1 MRVAGHVAVGG
12 HTDALG
18 RGGNVPHRRERRRAR
33 RQGRGA
39 RERVALVRVTAL
51 LQQFLKL
58 RAFVLKP
65 YLHLERNAAAI
76 IRPEKHR
83 TGAYSEKRK
92 KDNPPTRSPQDPAF
106 LHFFLAAPLSP
117 PLHPTP
123 PYPPPFTWYLVRIP
137 KVIVTPQLDGSLGLK
152 QQHKN
157 KTRIK
162 AEENKSQVQ
171 TLKGD
176 FYTVNFSD

>member
-1 MRVAGHVAVGG
+1 MGVAGHVAVGG

-18 RGGNVPHRRERRRAR
+18 RGGNVPHRRQRRRAR

-83 TGAYSEKRK
+83 TGAYSGKKKKTTRKREALK
-92 KDNPPTRSPQDPAF
+92 TPPSSLSSR
-106 LHFFLAAPLSP
+106 SP

-123 PYPPPFTWYLVRIP
+123 PYAPPFTWYLVRIP
-137 KVIVTPQLDGSLGLK
+137 KVIVTPQLDESLGLK
-152 QQHKN
+152 QQHK
-157 KTRIK
+157 
-162 AEENKSQVQ
+162 
-171 TLKGD
+171 
-176 FYTVNFSD
+176 

>member
-1 MRVAGHVAVGG
+1 MRVTGHVAVGG

-76 IRPEKHR
+76 IRPEKH
-83 TGAYSEKRK
+83 
-92 KDNPPTRSPQDPAF
+92 
-106 LHFFLAAPLSP
+106 
-117 PLHPTP
+117 
-123 PYPPPFTWYLVRIP
+123 
-137 KVIVTPQLDGSLGLK
+137 
-152 QQHKN
+152 
-157 KTRIK
+157 
-162 AEENKSQVQ
+162 
-171 TLKGD
+171 
-176 FYTVNFSD
+176 

>member
-18 RGGNVPHRRERRRAR
+18 RGGNVPHRRQRRRAR

-83 TGAYSEKRK
+83 TGAYSEKK
-92 KDNPPTRSPQDPAF
+92 KKKRQPANAKPSRPRLPPF
-106 LHFFLAAPLSP
+106 LVAPLSP

-123 PYPPPFTWYLVRIP
+123 PYAPPFTWYLVRIP
-137 KVIVTPQLDGSLGLK
+137 KVIVTPQLDESLGLK
-152 QQHKN
+152 QQRK
-157 KTRIK
+157 
-162 AEENKSQVQ
+162 
-171 TLKGD
+171 
-176 FYTVNFSD
+176 

>member
-1 MRVAGHVAVGG
+1 MQAGPGSSLPCSDVSLGYLLPLDNSHHLWSLHRVLVWRGVPMGVAGHVAVGG

-18 RGGNVPHRRERRRAR
+18 RGGNVPHRRQRRRAR

-83 TGAYSEKRK
+83 TGAYSGKKKKTTRKREALK
-92 KDNPPTRSPQDPAF
+92 TPPSSLSSRSPLPAT
-106 LHFFLAAPLSP
+106 SP
-117 PLHPTP
+117 HPTLRP
-123 PYPPPFTWYLVRIP
+123 AVYLVSCP
-137 KVIVTPQLDGSLGLK
+137 DT
-152 QQHKN
+152 
-157 KTRIK
+157 
-162 AEENKSQVQ
+162 
-171 TLKGD
+171 
-176 FYTVNFSD
+176 

>member
-18 RGGNVPHRRERRRAR
+18 RGGNVPHRRQRRRAR

-51 LQQFLKL
+51 LKQFLKL

-83 TGAYSEKRK
+83 TGAYSEKKKK
-92 KDNPPTRSPQDPAF
+92 KDNPQTRSPQDPAF
-106 LHFFLAAPLSP
+106 L
-117 PLHPTP
+117 
-123 PYPPPFTWYLVRIP
+123 PF
-137 KVIVTPQLDGSLGLK
+137 
-152 QQHKN
+152 
-157 KTRIK
+157 
-162 AEENKSQVQ
+162 
-171 TLKGD
+171 
-176 FYTVNFSD
+176 